1 MNLGISVSYSILH
14 HRRGRISWCASV
26 WVSQHDEGRNILIKW
41 LYQFC
46 RFAIKS
52 HDSWIY
58 RIVCFQWHI
67 TLISACA
74 ISWEL
79 VMPRWLR
86 FGRDVQRRV
95 PRHIIAS
102 SPPREKLTPA
112 IMHAELFVPFSH
124 ICSPAVRG
132 LRMFFQMGSVIL
144 SFPHTHAMPSDKLC
158 GHLRIINI
166 YNKNSVEICLYVIT
180 EVWWDILK
188 QNRMQI
194 FSFAASLII

>member
-1 MNLGISVSYSILH
+1 MNLGISISYSILH

-26 WVSQHDEGRNILIKW
+26 WVSQHDEGRDILIKW

-86 FGRDVQRRV
+86 FARDVQRRV

-112 IMHAELFVPFSH
+112 IMHAEFMFLFHTYAAQRSGGCECFFRWVRSSSH
-124 ICSPAVRG
+124 S
-132 LRMFFQMGSVIL
+132 
-144 SFPHTHAMPSDKLC
+144 HTHTPCQATS
-158 GHLRIINI
+158 
-166 YNKNSVEICLYVIT
+166 YVVI
-180 EVWWDILK
+180 
-188 QNRMQI
+188 
-194 FSFAASLII
+194 